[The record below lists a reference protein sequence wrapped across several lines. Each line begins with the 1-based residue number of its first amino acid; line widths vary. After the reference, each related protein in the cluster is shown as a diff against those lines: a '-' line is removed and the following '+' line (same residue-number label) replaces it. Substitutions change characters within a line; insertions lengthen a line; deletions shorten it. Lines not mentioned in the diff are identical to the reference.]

1 MFKEQYIQQY
11 EEGVCACVPGR
22 EGERGEI
29 VKDWEDRYRTLAV
42 TTCDSGMC

>member
-11 EEGVCACVPGR
+11 EEGVCVCGR
-22 EGERGEI
+22 ERERGEI

-42 TTCDSGMC
+42 TTSDTGMC